1 MGGAVLI
8 NKTTG
13 KPEWVNAAQIQEALS
28 SGKYFSKTGEANVQ
42 GSEGGEY
49 RVRVDALEKNVKH
62 GMEQISNTEI
72 LRRNQEE
79 EKRAQYDTAWNKAV
93 AFSEG
98 LASSLTLGA
107 ADILMDDEATRM
119 RSSVNSGWRSFGEVT
134 GIVAP
139 AIATGGLTFAGR
151 GATSV
156 LAKGLALTPSGLAAK
171 VATAAGK
178 SVGKKFAAGSV
189 RSATA
194 AMAIEGIVESTMFTA
209 GSALSQAIVEDKD
222 LTAEALLS
230 VAEGA
235 ALGGAIGGVLGGV
248 GRGIKNFKEARA
260 AKNFKAANPMFDLAS
275 EQSVA
280 FRKQVL
286 NSVDEAVNLRSGWRE
301 KLEALEVL
309 ELHGAKLGKWDGA
322 KDLLKQHDKVRDE
335 LLRAAGLKG
344 KYKNIHGRMEW
355 DVLTDEQLTRFFKQ
369 AKPKDIINFVK
380 KLDDFHNSTSQLD
393 DLFAKRADINDYMG
407 RPQYKEDYINDPRWK
422 PEGAPAPKAANAAQD
437 TKKTGSIKGP
447 KNAKQASDPYLD
459 MEIVPGQTIP
469 PEDLMGK
476 FDLGDIDS
484 PGVASPARKRDTLSD
499 VGAYSKNPRRPALP
513 PKEVVPNLIK
523 AVEELEAVNPSA
535 VDDAMRKIE
544 QKFGAEVAQAVD
556 GRAPTI
562 RIMGKDKPASGKT
575 LPGSEAPLNAAIHLD
590 EVKSKTIPPIG
601 KADTLPGSEAAAN
614 AAANK
619 AERSAMDDFDAEL
632 NKWDKAKTGQ
642 WEQVGDANITNVQQR
657 FKRMSWGNADDI
669 NAANRIKN
677 DIVWNALEKLERGG
691 PRYKS
696 AKAYAEEIDE
706 IGKMLKEHGVDKVSA
721 LDALA
726 VADLLGVD
734 VDKVPVLGPV
744 ASSVL
749 NMWMFY
755 RLGSAMA
762 PGAKVAVQK
771 GRGGIAKFIASN
783 AAARKAAEYGRQ
795 KMGALG
801 AGAGYAAG
809 MKGFQAAWDAV
820 GNMGAAT
827 GRFTTR
833 AKEVIGKVL
842 NPTVKGV
849 IKKRVPVM
857 LSLSNVS
864 FGPGLDN
871 DPKDDYGRIEAE
883 LLRAQ
888 DQQVMQNFLN
898 QELQDVRLIDPGTA
912 DAMITARMAQAK
924 YLYQN
929 LPKPPP
935 NWPPGLSWQPKQS
948 DWIPF
953 KELVAL
959 YKGGPE
965 HFLQKLEAHAIDS
978 KDVENFRALYPR
990 SAQEVTDEAVNAYS
1004 QLDPNKVTKQQRRT
1018 MDILVGMPGDADL
1031 VAATQEGYTKKKNE
1045 KQSAQ
1050 ASKIGKN
1057 IGAAGVPLPGQQFAL
1072 GASLNMF

>member
-49 RVRVDALEKNVKH
+49 RVRVDALENNIKQ
-62 GMEQISNTEI
+62 GMEQISNTEL
-72 LRRNQEE
+72 LRRRQEE
-79 EKRAQYDTAWNKAV
+79 EKRAEYDTAWNKVV
-93 AFSEG
+93 AFGEG
-98 LASSLTLGA
+98 MASSLTLGA

-119 RSSVNSGWRSFGEVT
+119 RASVNSGWRKFGEVT

-151 GATSV
+151 TGTSA
-156 LAKGLALTPSGLAAK
+156 LARGLAATPSGLAAR
-171 VATAAGK
+171 VATSAGK
-178 SVGKKFAAGSV
+178 LVGKKFAEGSV
-189 RSATA
+189 KSAAA
-194 AMAIEGIVESTMFTA
+194 AMAVEGIVESTIFTA
-209 GSALSQAIVEDKD
+209 GSVLSQAIVEDKD

-437 TKKTGSIKGP
+437 AKKTGNIKGS
-447 KNAKQASDPYLD
+447 KNAAQSDPYLEYDVAAGKSVTDSDPYLD
-459 MEIVPGQTIP
+459 YRVRPDPSLDTQNLP
-469 PEDLMGK
+469 PRYGK
-476 FDLGDIDS
+476 FDRRE
-484 PGVASPARKRDTLSD
+484 AKRFDKALDKFENSDTLVRSLIEK
-499 VGAYSKNPRRPALP
+499 VENIEAANPA
-513 PKEVVPNLIK
+513 
-523 AVEELEAVNPSA
+523 A

-544 QKFGAEVAQAVD
+544 QKFGPEVAQAVD
-556 GRAPTI
+556 GRGPTI
-562 RIMGKDKPASGKT
+562 RIMDKDKT
-575 LPGSEAPLNAAIHLD
+575 LPGGDAALNAAAHLD
-590 EVKSKTIPPIG
+590 DMKAKTLPVVG
-601 KADTLPGSEAAAN
+601 KGDTLPGSEAAAN

-657 FKRMSWGNADDI
+657 PKRMSWGNADNI
-669 NAANRIKN
+669 NEANRIKN

-706 IGKMLKEHGVDKVSA
+706 IGKMLKEHGIDKVSA

-833 AKEVIGKVL
+833 TKEVIGKVL

-864 FGPGLDN
+864 FGPGLDS

-912 DAMITARMAQAK
+912 DAMIAARMAQAK

-990 SAQEVTDEAVNAYS
+990 SAQEVTDEAVNTYS

-1072 GASLNMF
+1072 GASLNLL